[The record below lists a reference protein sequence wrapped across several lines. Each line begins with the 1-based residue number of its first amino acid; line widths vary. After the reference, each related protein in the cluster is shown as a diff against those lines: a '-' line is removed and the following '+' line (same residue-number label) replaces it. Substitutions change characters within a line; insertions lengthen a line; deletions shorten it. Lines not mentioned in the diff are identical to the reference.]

1 MRAMVSP
8 MAVVCCFALDRS
20 ISNFHLDLL
29 RPEPFWLDTARST
42 RSVSR
47 PRYDI
52 SYPVMQAK
60 AAESRDARSI
70 VTAFAWTARSSS
82 MYFFASKNRG
92 FPITA
97 ASTTC
102 HRFP

>member
-1 MRAMVSP
+1 
-8 MAVVCCFALDRS
+8 
-20 ISNFHLDLL
+20 
-29 RPEPFWLDTARST
+29 
-42 RSVSR
+42 
-47 PRYDI
+47 
-52 SYPVMQAK
+52 MQAK

-97 ASTTC
+97 AKYYLPQIPVVDETEAALVNWFIASE
-102 HRFP
+102 